1 MVNQQLLALGVK
13 DERELQAKVEKLQE
27 LFRVLTRDSK
37 DSDLLNVPETLA
49 RVHEFD
55 AKTQAFISTLLVALS
70 EWIAPASAI
79 NETDFVCRIVKQ
91 MASIDRE
98 KKTRLEEEFLDRVRV
113 KSKEKQAKNVAH
125 SIALSRM
132 EMEGCTFKPLKRIP
146 CPDMKTPVPV
156 SPARVR
162 SDKLPT
168 VFDRSPVVARLAV
181 PSPTANRTDVTPD
194 EASGQRLKREVNSLW
209 ASSLR
214 RDTEYGPPSDDGTS
228 EFGTA
233 SRAYDGLSSAGVS
246 ESGRRTSVY
255 GYMPIRTIATQGYV
269 PRIKS
274 WEEDLRGG
282 YVPANINTSPIDF
295 GCRTRL
301 HECHRKSFSLYVPPQ
316 SQYKHLD
323 TDLLR
328 EAVPI
333 PGIGLSQPE
342 PVQRG
347 SVLCLQ
353 GGVHD
358 TATMASALPA
368 WVMAGREAK
377 CGATW
382 GDAERTALEGPQC
395 MMGR

>member
-1 MVNQQLLALGVK
+1 MVQSQLAALGVK
-13 DERELQAKVEKLQE
+13 DERELQSKVEKLQE
-27 LFRVLTRDSK
+27 LFRVLSRGEADE
-37 DSDLLNVPETLA
+37 LNVPATLA
-49 RVHEFD
+49 HVHEFD
-55 AKTQAFISTLLVALS
+55 EGTQAFISTLLVALA
-70 EWIAPASAI
+70 EWIAPAATIS
-79 NETDFVCRIVKQ
+79 ETDFVCRIVKQ
-91 MASIDRE
+91 MAMADRE
-98 KKTRLEEEFLDRVRV
+98 KKARLEEEFLDRVRV
-113 KSKEKQAKNVAH
+113 KSKEKQAKCVAH
-125 SIALSRM
+125 AIALSRM

-146 CPDMKTPVPV
+146 CPDMKTPVPI

-162 SDKLPT
+162 SEKLPT
-168 VFDRSPVVARLAV
+168 VFDRSPVVSRLAV

-194 EASGQRLKREVNSLW
+194 DATGYRLKREVNAQW

-214 RDTEYGPPSDDGTS
+214 RDTEYGPPSVDGSAPPS
-228 EFGTA
+228 E
-233 SRAYDGLSSAGVS
+233 AGWGEGISGIS

-269 PRIKS
+269 ARPKS

-301 HECHRKSFSLYVPPQ
+301 HECHRKSFDLYLAPQ
-316 SQYKHLD
+316 SQWRHLD
-323 TDLLR
+323 TALLR

-358 TATMASALPA
+358 TAAMSTQLPS
-368 WVMAGREAK
+368 WVAAGREAK
-377 CGATW
+377 AGASW
-382 GDAERTALEGPQC
+382 GDASRAALEGPQC
-395 MMGR
+395 MGRPLDGG